1 MKFIKIVVFL
11 EISGTMWEIV
21 GRFPKMFRGLT
32 AIQIDAKGRLSIPS
46 RYRAGFT
53 GETSST
59 AVITIDTEQPCLLL
73 YPTEPW
79 LEIEQKLEQLSSL
92 HPASRRI
99 QRLLLGHAT
108 DVELDTQ
115 GRILL
120 PPLLR
125 EYAHL
130 DKSAMLVGQGKK
142 FEIWDETHWQAGRA
156 AWLADVAS
164 PGAMSPEL
172 LSLSL

>member
-1 MKFIKIVVFL
+1 
-11 EISGTMWEIV
+11 MWEIV
-21 GRFPKMFRGLT
+21 GEFPKMFRGLT

-46 RYRAGFT
+46 RYRAALID
-53 GETSST
+53 ETDNT
-59 AVITIDTEQPCLLL
+59 MIVTIDTEQPCLLL
-73 YPTEPW
+73 YPTSRW
-79 LEIEQKLEQLSSL
+79 LEIEQKLEQLSI

-99 QRLLLGHAT
+99 QRLLMGHAT
-108 DVELDTQ
+108 DVELDSQ

-142 FEIWDETHWQAGRA
+142 FEIWNDAQWQAGRST
-156 AWLADVAS
+156 WLADAVNGMS
-164 PGAMSPEL
+164 AMSSEL
-172 LSLSL
+172 LALSL

>member
-1 MKFIKIVVFL
+1 
-11 EISGTMWEIV
+11 MWEIV
-21 GRFPKMFRGLT
+21 GEFPKMFRGLT

-46 RYRAGFT
+46 RYRAALID
-53 GETSST
+53 ETDNT
-59 AVITIDTEQPCLLL
+59 MIVTIDTEQPCLLL
-73 YPTEPW
+73 YPTPRW
-79 LEIEQKLEQLSSL
+79 LEIEQKLEQLSSF

-99 QRLLLGHAT
+99 QRLLMGHAT
-108 DVELDTQ
+108 DVELDSQ

-142 FEIWDETHWQAGRA
+142 FEIWNDAQWQAGRST
-156 AWLADVAS
+156 WLADAVNGMS
-164 PGAMSPEL
+164 AMSSEL
-172 LSLSL
+172 LALSL

>member
-1 MKFIKIVVFL
+1 
-11 EISGTMWEIV
+11 
-21 GRFPKMFRGLT
+21 MFRGLT

-46 RYRAGFT
+46 RYRAALLD
-53 GETSST
+53 ETT
-59 AVITIDTEQPCLLL
+59 DTVVVTIDTEQPCLLL
-73 YPTEPW
+73 YPTPRW
-79 LEIEQKLEQLSSL
+79 LEIEQKLEQLSSF

-99 QRLLLGHAT
+99 QRLLIGHAT
-108 DVELDTQ
+108 DVELDSQ

-142 FEIWDETHWQAGRA
+142 FEIWNEAQWQTGRA
-156 AWLADVAS
+156 TWLADAANGMS
-164 PGAMSPEL
+164 AMSSELLL
-172 LSLSL
+172 LSL